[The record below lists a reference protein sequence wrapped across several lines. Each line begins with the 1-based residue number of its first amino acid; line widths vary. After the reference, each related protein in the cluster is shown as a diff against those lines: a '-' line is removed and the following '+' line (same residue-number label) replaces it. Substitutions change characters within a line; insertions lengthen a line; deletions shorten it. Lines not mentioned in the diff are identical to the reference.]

1 MGLLVQAQHSTGEDV
16 EIKVMKWV
24 THAKHCGALH
34 PFSYLVSTALPW
46 CLLLI
51 MNKWGLERLC

>member
-1 MGLLVQAQHSTGEDV
+1 MGLLVQAQYSTGEDV
-16 EIKVMKWV
+16 EIKLMKWV
-24 THAKHCGALH
+24 TYAKHCGALC
-34 PFSYLVSTALPW
+34 PFSHLIFTALPW